1 MQNERER
8 RGLMDHEK
16 EARAIHRSGYNCS
29 NSVYQ
34 AFSDIDHAGGNPPAP
49 RSIAGKCGALITA
62 QKVLRDLGID
72 REEELEQAFASELG
86 YVLCR
91 DLKRNRVDC
100 NDCVGVA
107 ARLVDEY
114 AAQEAQT

>member
-1 MQNERER
+1 MN
-8 RGLMDHEK
+8 HEK
-16 EARAIHRSGYNCS
+16 EARAIHRSGLNCS

-49 RSIAGKCGALITA
+49 RSIQGKCGALITA
-62 QKVLRDLGID
+62 QKVLRDLGVD
-72 REEELEQAFASELG
+72 REEELERAFEAELG

-91 DLKRNRVDC
+91 DLKRNRRSC

-107 ARLVDEY
+107 ARLADEY
-114 AAQEAQT
+114 VAQQA

>member
-1 MQNERER
+1 MN
-8 RGLMDHEK
+8 HEK
-16 EARAIHRSGYNCS
+16 EARSIHHSGYNCS
-29 NSVYQ
+29 NSVYK
-34 AFSDIDHAGGNPPAP
+34 AFADIDHAGGNPPAP

-72 REEELEQAFASELG
+72 REDELEQAFQDELG

-107 ARLVDEY
+107 ARLVDELAPIY
-114 AAQEAQT
+114 NFKATS

>member
-1 MQNERER
+1 MN
-8 RGLMDHEK
+8 HEQ
-16 EARAIHRSGYNCS
+16 EARGIHRTGYNCS

-34 AFSDIDHAGGNPPAP
+34 AFSDIDKAGGTPPAP
-49 RSIAGKCGALITA
+49 RSIEGKCGALITA

-72 REEELEQAFASELG
+72 RADELEQAFEQEFG
-86 YVLCR
+86 FVKCF
-91 DLKRNRVDC
+91 DLKRHKCNC

-114 AAQEAQT
+114 VAQEG

>member
-1 MQNERER
+1 MNHEQTARDIHLS
-8 RGLMDHEK
+8 GL
-16 EARAIHRSGYNCS
+16 NCS

-34 AFSDIDHAGGNPPAP
+34 AFSDIDHANDTPPAP
-49 RSIAGKCGALITA
+49 RSIEGKCGALLTA

-72 REEELEQAFASELG
+72 REDDLERDFQAELG

-91 DLKRNRVDC
+91 DLKRNRRSC

-107 ARLVDEY
+107 SRLVDAY
-114 AAQEAQT
+114 VAQEA

>member
-1 MQNERER
+1 MN
-8 RGLMDHEK
+8 HES
-16 EARAIHRSGYNCS
+16 EARKIHRSGYNCS
-29 NSVYQ
+29 NSLYR

-49 RSIAGKCGALITA
+49 RSIAGKCGALLTA

-72 REEELEQAFASELG
+72 RENELEAAFQAEFG
-86 YVLCR
+86 YVTCR
-91 DLKRNRVDC
+91 ELKQHRCSC

-114 AAQEAQT
+114 AAQA